1 MMHRFA
7 PLVLISVLPALGAGY
22 APRPDLD
29 AGRYLKALDEA
40 DAVLKQNPAS
50 ALAWAAKSQ
59 ALTALVRLPEAL
71 EAARKALELQPGLA
85 DALLARGLALGGAAV
100 QQRNLGSVGK
110 LSGAMADLRAA
121 TQADPSLVAAWMTL
135 GLAYEQ
141 LPGFLLGGS
150 TRKALDCA
158 ESLKKVAPARG
169 DVLQGTILAM
179 EGRWPEAQACFARA
193 LAAAPQDPE
202 VIYGYL
208 DALGSKPTRKVL
220 GDEGQR
226 RLQIQEATRLRP
238 AAQNRARPLTAICD
252 ALIDAG
258 RHEAAWA
265 IAQEALPSADAP
277 SLLRM
282 QLGKIAAR
290 SGLHREEGLAALDQV
305 LREPLEGGTGGYG
318 SAQWRRG
325 QILQALGRKEE
336 ARAAA
341 KAALQLDPKDP
352 KAKRLLDELQ

>member
-1 MMHRFA
+1 
-7 PLVLISVLPALGAGY
+7 
-22 APRPDLD
+22 
-29 AGRYLKALDEA
+29 
-40 DAVLKQNPAS
+40 
-50 ALAWAAKSQ
+50 
-59 ALTALVRLPEAL
+59 
-71 EAARKALELQPGLA
+71 
-85 DALLARGLALGGAAV
+85 
-100 QQRNLGSVGK
+100 
-110 LSGAMADLRAA
+110 
-121 TQADPSLVAAWMTL
+121 
-135 GLAYEQ
+135 
-141 LPGFLLGGS
+141 
-150 TRKALDCA
+150 
-158 ESLKKVAPARG
+158 
-169 DVLQGTILAM
+169 
-179 EGRWPEAQACFARA
+179 
-193 LAAAPQDPE
+193 

-265 IAQEALPSADAP
+265 LAKEALPTADAP

-282 QLGKIAAR
+282 QLGKISAR
-290 SGLHREEGLAALDQV
+290 SGLHLEEGLAALDQV

-325 QILQALGRKEE
+325 QILQALGRKDE

-352 KAKRLLDELQ
+352 KARRLLEELP

>member
-7 PLVLISVLPALGAGY
+7 AFALISALPALGAGY
-22 APRPDLD
+22 APRLDLD
-29 AGRYLKALDEA
+29 AGRYLKALDDAE
-40 DAVLKQNPAS
+40 AVLRQQPGD

-71 EAARKALELQPGLA
+71 DAAKKALALQPGLA
-85 DALLARGLALGGAAV
+85 DALLARGLALGGVAV
-100 QQRNLGSVGK
+100 QQRNLGSLGK
-110 LSGAMADLRAA
+110 VSGAMADLRAA
-121 TQADPSLVAAWMTL
+121 TQADPKLVAAWMSL

-150 TRKALDCA
+150 TRRALDCA
-158 ESLKKVAPARG
+158 ESLKQVDPARG
-169 DVLQGTILAM
+169 LVLQGTILAM
-179 EGRWPEAQACFARA
+179 EERWPEAQSCFTQA
-193 LAAAPQDPE
+193 LAKAPLDPE

-208 DALGSKPTRKVL
+208 DALGSRPVRKVL
-220 GDEGQR
+220 GDEAQKH
-226 RLQIQEATRLRP
+226 LQVQEALRLLP
-238 AAQNRARPLTAICD
+238 AAQNRARPLTAVCD

-258 RHEAAWA
+258 RHEEAWK
-265 IAQEALPSADAP
+265 IAKDALPATDAP

-290 SGLHREEGLAALDQV
+290 SGLHLEEGLAALDQV

-318 SAQWRRG
+318 SAHWRRG
-325 QILQALGRKEE
+325 QILKTLGRKDE

-352 KAKRLLDELQ
+352 KARGLLKDLE